1 MPKTKSKSKPRK
13 PKSRRR
19 IRAGWSIPGA
29 AEETGVPYK
38 AMREAIR
45 RGQVK
50 VIPFGGLEWVPNSE
64 VERLK
69 EEFAGAGQ
77 PSRNVRMAAREAAA

>member
-1 MPKTKSKSKPRK
+1 MPKAQTTWK

-19 IRAGWSIPGA
+19 ISAGWSIPGA
-29 AEETGVPYK
+29 AEEVGVSYK
-38 AMREAIR
+38 TMREAIER
-45 RGQVK
+45 DQVK

-69 EEFAGAGQ
+69 EVFAK
-77 PSRNVRMAAREAAA
+77 

>member
-1 MPKTKSKSKPRK
+1 MPKTEIKFKSGK

-29 AEETGVPYK
+29 ADEVGVSYK
-38 AMREAIR
+38 TMREAIER
-45 RGQVK
+45 KQVK
-50 VIPFGGLEWVPNSE
+50 VIPFGGLDWVPNSE

-69 EEFAGAGQ
+69 EIFA
-77 PSRNVRMAAREAAA
+77 E